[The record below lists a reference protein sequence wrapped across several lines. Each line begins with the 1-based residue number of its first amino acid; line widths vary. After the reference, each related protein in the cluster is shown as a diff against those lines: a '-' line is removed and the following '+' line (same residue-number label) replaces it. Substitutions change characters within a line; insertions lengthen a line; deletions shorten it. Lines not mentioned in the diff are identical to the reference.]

1 MMWQN
6 LPPELS
12 ARDSDVGF
20 AVRLMSKQVITGQ
33 HNCRYAIDLLHLICE
48 VKSLDQFVS
57 HSSIHNMEGVVL
69 HQDRIRLYSDKNNRN
84 RGVMS

>member
-20 AVRLMSKQVITGQ
+20 AVRLMSKQVITSQ
-33 HNCRYAIDLLHLICE
+33 HNCRYAIDLLHLICD
-48 VKSLDQFVS
+48 VKSLDQFIS
-57 HSSIHNMEGVVL
+57 HSSIHNMESVVL
-69 HQDRIRLYSDKNNRN
+69 HQDRIRSCSHNNNRT